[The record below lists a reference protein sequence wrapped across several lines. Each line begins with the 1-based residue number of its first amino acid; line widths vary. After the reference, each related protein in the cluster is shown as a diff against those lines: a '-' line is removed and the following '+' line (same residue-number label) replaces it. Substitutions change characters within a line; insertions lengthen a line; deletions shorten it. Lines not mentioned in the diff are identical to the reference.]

1 MPSIPKTGN
10 PLNAAVLD
18 IQNLNVRFTTP
29 DGEVAAVSDLSLT
42 IGKGECVGIVGE
54 SGSGKS
60 QTFMAAM
67 GLLARNGYAGG
78 WATFGGINLL
88 SASEKILNGI
98 RGDRLAMIF
107 QDPMTSLTPH
117 MKIGRQL
124 TEVLVRHRGLSAAK
138 ARDQA
143 IAMLKRVQVPEPE
156 RRFTMYPH
164 ELSGG
169 LRQRVMIA
177 MALLCGPELIIA
189 DEPTT
194 ALDVT
199 VQAQIL
205 DLIRAAKEE
214 MQTSVVLITHDLGVV
229 AGLADRVAVM
239 YAGRIVE
246 IGDVRQIFNAP
257 QHPYTK
263 GLLACT
269 PRLDDPT
276 TGALRTIPGQ
286 PPDLQR
292 LPGGC
297 AYHLRCTHVMD
308 RCRAESPALLRA
320 SGGGMKACFMD
331 DAMLTAAS

>member
-1 MPSIPKTGN
+1 MPI
-10 PLNAAVLD
+10 LD
-18 IQNLNVRFTTP
+18 IRNLNVRFSTQ
-29 DGEVAAVSDLSLT
+29 DGEVSAVNDVSLSLN
-42 IGKGECVGIVGE
+42 KGECLGIVGE

-67 GLLARNGYAGG
+67 GLLAANGKASGEILFDNKNLIG
-78 WATFGGINLL
+78 ADEAT
-88 SASEKILNGI
+88 LNEV
-98 RGDRLAMIF
+98 RGNRMGMIF

-124 TEVLVRHRGLSAAK
+124 GEVLVRHRAASAAE
-138 ARDQA
+138 AREQSL
-143 IAMLKRVQVPEPE
+143 AMLKRVQVPEAE
-156 RRFTMYPH
+156 RRLDMYPH

-177 MALLCGPELIIA
+177 MALLCRPEVIIA

-205 DLIRAAKEE
+205 DIMRDVKERLNTALI
-214 MQTSVVLITHDLGVV
+214 LITHDLGVI

-246 IGDVRQIFNAP
+246 VGDVRSIFNDP
-257 QHPYTK
+257 RHPYTK

-269 PRLDDPT
+269 PRLDEVGEGLMT
-276 TGALRTIPGQ
+276 TIAGQ
-286 PPDLQR
+286 PPNLQR

-297 AYHLRCTHVMD
+297 SFHPRCAHVMD
-308 RCRAESPALLRA
+308 RCTRERPALEAIAAGRA
-320 SGGGMKACFMD
+320 KACFKD
-331 DAMLTAAS
+331 IKAA